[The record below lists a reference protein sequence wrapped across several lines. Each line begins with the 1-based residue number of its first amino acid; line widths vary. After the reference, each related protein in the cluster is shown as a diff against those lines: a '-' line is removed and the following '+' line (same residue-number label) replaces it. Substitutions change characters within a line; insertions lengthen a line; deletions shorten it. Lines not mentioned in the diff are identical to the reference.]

1 MTNSQRF
8 LDAYNK
14 ADKALHTRFDF
25 KQSMSFTEA
34 VRRAA
39 SVNSVVRRFEDDLES
54 YGRLRNSIVHSSD
67 SQKTI
72 AEPHDDVT
80 DRFEHI
86 AELLATPPL
95 ASTVSHKARTV
106 TPSAAL
112 DDAVKTMAR
121 LDYSIMPVVDGGKI
135 IGVLTNK
142 GVTLHIAKLLS
153 DGVADISDSRVADAV
168 ADGKAYFYIMP
179 DGPIDEVVK
188 AFEKNRKITM
198 IVLTKDGTPDSDIIG
213 VITVGDLVAVNKLLE
228 EY

>member
-14 ADKALHTRFDF
+14 ADKALHTRFDL

-39 SVNSVVRRFEDDLES
+39 TVNSVVRRFEDDLES
-54 YGRLRNSIVHSSD
+54 FGRLRNAIVHSSD
-67 SQKTI
+67 SKKTI

-80 DRFEHI
+80 ERFEHI

-95 ASTVSHKARTV
+95 ASTVAHKANTV
-106 TPSAAL
+106 SPSAKL
-112 DDAVKTMAR
+112 DGAVCTMAR

-142 GVTLHIAKLLS
+142 SVTLHIARSLS
-153 DGVADISDSRVADAV
+153 NGVADISGSLVSDAL
-168 ADGKAYFYIMP
+168 ADGKAYFCIMP
-179 DGPIDEVVK
+179 DCPIDEVVK